1 MKFRDDIKVR
11 DTLFINGN
19 RRGGDDRGDPPKG
32 APPIRLESN
41 VHLALMTPAGEV
53 VERRDS
59 HNIFLDYGRDWLS
72 HLVSLDAAAAHFR
85 DDRVCYMCFGIGGT
99 AQRIGSDLIRG
110 TIPGPYSYPG
120 FPDDWVGGTGAGDPA
135 QTDTDPTITALE
147 WPVEV
152 TNAGTADYYDEIFQP
167 ATFPGTVGIVRFTAV
182 LGLTQVS
189 FGAHPSV
196 PLSEIGLITE
206 KIDDV
211 VLFPLGHAT
220 PPVVAGP
227 LPVEKCMVAYNT
239 FDTISKTTDFVLQ
252 VDWELRF
259 A

>member
-1 MKFRDDIKVR
+1 MKLREEIKVR
-11 DTLFINGN
+11 DALFINGN
-19 RRGGDDRGDPPKG
+19 HRGGSDRGDTPKG

-41 VHLALMTPAGEV
+41 VHLALMTPGGKI
-53 VERRDS
+53 VETRDS
-59 HNIFLDYGRDWLS
+59 HNIFLDYGRDWLA
-72 HLVSLDAAAAHFR
+72 HLVSLDTGAAHFR

-99 AQRIGSDLIRG
+99 AQMIGSDLIRG
-110 TIPGPYSYPG
+110 VIPGPYSYPG
-120 FPDDWVGGTGAGDPA
+120 FPDDWVGGAGAGDPV
-135 QTDTDPTITALE
+135 QTDTDPTVTALE

-152 TNAGTADYYDEIFQP
+152 ELLDYYDDISQP
-167 ATFPGTVGIVRFTAV
+167 ATFPGTLGTVRFTAV
-182 LGLTQVS
+182 LGLNQIS

-206 KIDDV
+206 RIDDG

-252 VDWELRF
+252 IDWELRF